1 MNIVQITR
9 TFAVASV
16 LVLTATGVWAAGA
29 DEEPAAAAAAEKEMV
44 LDPRTGEMVE
54 APRYGGTLTFATV
67 MPETGAADEAVNG
80 RSGLLLVQGVLE
92 KPSIANWALHRD
104 EWGRSMTSSD
114 TPLWSLTG
122 SLAESWET
130 PDDTTIVLNIRQGV
144 HWHDKP
150 PMNGRELTA
159 DDIAFNYHR
168 YLGLGRGFTEVAP
181 GAGSLATVG
190 VESVTATD
198 EWTVVIELERPNPV
212 ALFTLL
218 QSYTFDI
225 HPPEVIEEHG
235 NVNDWRNLVGTGPFM
250 LTDYVEGSSVTWL
263 KHPNYWGFDEKY
275 PENRLPYIDE
285 LVALIMREEATRTA
299 ALRSGKL
306 DYRGYAGEAQL
317 RTIDLAETLAR
328 TNPEITQWPYYV
340 RSEFAFGFNTTN
352 PPFDDIRVRK
362 ALLMALDME
371 TINDTYLGGR
381 GDITPHGKVGTS
393 QKGLFVPFEEWPD
406 DVKKGHRYDLE
417 GAENLLD
424 EAGYPRGAAGTRFK
438 TSVILHAN
446 TVLSYYELA
455 AAYWSE
461 IGVDLEIEV
470 TSSAAE
476 FGAVLNEGTFEALIS
491 SISGA
496 NYFNEAHVTNWYT
509 GTSTNGSVVSD
520 PQVDAMIDSLK
531 ASTSLDEYHR
541 LFREI
546 DMYAL
551 QQHWLIWGPV
561 SPMYHVSQPW
571 FKGYNG
577 EATMGNWQMSD
588 LYARVWIDQDL
599 KAELGY

>member
-1 MNIVQITR
+1 MNLPGIAH
-9 TFAVASV
+9 TFVFV
-16 LVLTATGVWAAGA
+16 LVFALAATGVWASGES
-29 DEEPAAAAAAEKEMV
+29 DQPAAAAEKEMV

-54 APRYGGTLTFATV
+54 APRYGGTLTYATV
-67 MPETGAADEAVNG
+67 MPETGAADEALNG

-92 KPSIANWALHRD
+92 KPSIANWALPAD

-159 DDIAFNYHR
+159 DDIAYNYHR
-168 YLGLGRGFTEVAP
+168 YLGLGSGFTEVAP
-181 GAGSLATVG
+181 GAGPLATVG

-198 EWTVVIELERPNPV
+198 QWTVVLELDRPNPV

-218 QSYTFDI
+218 QWYTFDI

-235 NVNDWRNLVGTGPFM
+235 NINDWRNLVGTGPFM

-263 KHPNYWGFDEKY
+263 KNPNYWGFDEKY
-275 PENRLPYIDE
+275 PENRMPYIDE

-317 RTIDLAETLAR
+317 RTIDLAESLAR
-328 TNPEITQWPYYV
+328 SNPEITQWPYYV

-352 PPFDDIRVRK
+352 PPYDDIRVRK
-362 ALLMALDME
+362 ALQMALDME
-371 TINDTYLGGR
+371 TINETYLGGR
-381 GDITPHGKVGTS
+381 GDITPHGKVGTA
-393 QKGLFVPFEEWPD
+393 QKGLFVPFEEWPEE
-406 DVKKGHRYDLE
+406 VKKGHRYDPE
-417 GAENLLD
+417 GAEKLLD
-424 EAGYPRGAAGTRFK
+424 EAGYPRGADGTRFK

-446 TVLSYYELA
+446 AVLSYFELA
-455 AAYWSE
+455 ASYWSE
-461 IGVDLEIEV
+461 IGVDLEIQV
-470 TSSAAE
+470 LSSAAE
-476 FGAVLNEGTFEALIS
+476 FGAVLREGTFEQLLG

-496 NYFNEAHVTNWYT
+496 NYFNEAHAAGWYS
-509 GTSTNGSVVSD
+509 GTSGNGAVVSD
-520 PQVDAMIDSLK
+520 PQVDAMIDGLK
-531 ASTSLDEYHR
+531 ASTSLDEYNR
-541 LFREI
+541 WFREI
-546 DMYAL
+546 DMYAIE
-551 QQHWLIWGPV
+551 QHWNIWGPV

-571 FKGYNG
+571 LKGYNG

-588 LYARVWIDQDL
+588 LYARVWIDQEL

>member
-1 MNIVQITR
+1 
-9 TFAVASV
+9 
-16 LVLTATGVWAAGA
+16 
-29 DEEPAAAAAAEKEMV
+29 
-44 LDPRTGEMVE
+44 
-54 APRYGGTLTFATV
+54 
-67 MPETGAADEAVNG
+67 
-80 RSGLLLVQGVLE
+80 
-92 KPSIANWALHRD
+92 
-104 EWGRSMTSSD
+104 MTSSD

-168 YLGLGRGFTEVAP
+168 YLGLGSGFTEVAP
-181 GAGSLATVG
+181 GAGPLGAVG

-198 EWTVVIELERPNPV
+198 QGTVVIELERPNPV

-218 QSYTFDI
+218 QWYTFDI
-225 HPPEVIEEHG
+225 HPPEVIKEHG
-235 NVNDWRNLVGTGPFM
+235 NINDWRNLVGTGPFM

-263 KHPNYWGFDEKY
+263 KNPNYWGFDEKY
-275 PENRLPYIDE
+275 PENRMPYIDE

-317 RTIDLAETLAR
+317 RTIDLAESLAKS
-328 TNPEITQWPYYV
+328 NPEITQWPYYV
-340 RSEFAFGFNTTN
+340 RSEFAFGFNTSN

-362 ALLMALDME
+362 ALQMALDME
-371 TINDTYLGGR
+371 TINETYLGGR
-381 GDITPHGKVGTS
+381 GDITPHGKVGTA
-393 QKGLFVPFEEWPD
+393 QKGLFVPFEAWPEE
-406 DVKKGHRYDLE
+406 VKRGHRYDPE

-424 EAGYPRGAAGTRFK
+424 EAGYPRGADGMRFK

-446 TVLSYYELA
+446 AVLSYYELA
-455 AAYWSE
+455 ASYWSE
-461 IGVDLEIEV
+461 LGIDLEIQV
-470 TSSAAE
+470 LSTGAE
-476 FGAVLNEGTFEALIS
+476 FGAVLREGTFEDLIG

-496 NYFNEAHVTNWYT
+496 NYFNEQHATGWYSDT
-509 GTSTNGSVVSD
+509 PGNAAVVSD
-520 PQVDAMIDSLK
+520 PHMDAMIDALK

-541 LFREI
+541 WFREI

-551 QQHWLIWGPV
+551 EQHWLIWGPV

-571 FKGYNG
+571 LKGYNG

-588 LYARVWIDQDL
+588 LYARVWIDQEL

>member
-1 MNIVQITR
+1 MNLPRIAHPFV
-9 TFAVASV
+9 FV
-16 LVLTATGVWAAGA
+16 LVLSLAATGLWAAA
-29 DEEPAAAAAAEKEMV
+29 AEEEPAAAMEKEMV

-54 APRYGGTLTFATV
+54 APRYGGTLTYATV
-67 MPETGAADEAVNG
+67 MPETGAADEALNG

-92 KPSIANWALHRD
+92 KPSIANWALPAD

-159 DDIAFNYHR
+159 DDIAYNYHR
-168 YLGLGRGFTEVAP
+168 YLGLGSGFTEAAP
-181 GAGSLATVG
+181 GAGPLAAVG

-198 EWTVVIELERPNPV
+198 QWTVVLELERPNPV

-218 QSYTFDI
+218 QWYTFDI

-235 NVNDWRNLVGTGPFM
+235 NINDWRNLVGTGPFM

-263 KHPNYWGFDEKY
+263 KNPNYWGFDEKY
-275 PENRLPYIDE
+275 PDNRLPYIDE

-317 RTIDLAETLAR
+317 RTIDLAESLAKS
-328 TNPEITQWPYYV
+328 NPEITQWPYYV

-352 PPFDDIRVRK
+352 PPYDDIRVRK
-362 ALLMALDME
+362 ALQMALDME
-371 TINDTYLGGR
+371 TINETYLGGR
-381 GDITPHGKVGTS
+381 GDITPHGKVGTA

-406 DVKKGHRYDLE
+406 EVKKGHRYDLE

-424 EAGYPRGAAGTRFK
+424 EAGYPRGADGTRFK
-438 TSVILHAN
+438 TSVILHPNA
-446 TVLSYYELA
+446 VLSYYELA

-461 IGVDLEIEV
+461 IGVDLEIQV
-470 TSSAAE
+470 LSSAAE
-476 FGAVLNEGTFEALIS
+476 FGAVLREGTFEHLIA

-496 NYFNEAHVTNWYT
+496 NYFNEQHASAWYS
-509 GTSTNGSVVSD
+509 GTSGNAAVVSD
-520 PQVDAMIDSLK
+520 PHMDAMIDALK

-541 LFREI
+541 WFREI

-571 FKGYNG
+571 LKGYNG

-588 LYARVWIDQDL
+588 LYARVWIDQEL
-599 KAELGY
+599 KAEMGY

>member
-225 HPPEVIEEHG
+225 GPYPLLPPPDLDKEGRVDNQRDTPPNTRLTVQPIRATSIAFNYHRYLGLGRGFTEVAPGAGSLATVGVESVTATDEWTVVIELE
-235 NVNDWRNLVGTGPFM
+235 R
-250 LTDYVEGSSVTWL
+250 
-263 KHPNYWGFDEKY
+263 PN
-275 PENRLPYIDE
+275 P
-285 LVALIMREEATRTA
+285 VALF
-299 ALRSGKL
+299 
-306 DYRGYAGEAQL
+306 
-317 RTIDLAETLAR
+317 TLLLVH
-328 TNPEITQWPYYV
+328 V
-340 RSEFAFGFNTTN
+340 RHPST
-352 PPFDDIRVRK
+352 
-362 ALLMALDME
+362 
-371 TINDTYLGGR
+371 GGDR
-381 GDITPHGKVGTS
+381 
-393 QKGLFVPFEEWPD
+393 
-406 DVKKGHRYDLE
+406 
-417 GAENLLD
+417 
-424 EAGYPRGAAGTRFK
+424 GTRQRQR
-438 TSVILHAN
+438 
-446 TVLSYYELA
+446 
-455 AAYWSE
+455 
-461 IGVDLEIEV
+461 LEEPGRH
-470 TSSAAE
+470 
-476 FGAVLNEGTFEALIS
+476 GAVHADRLCRRIVCHLAQASQLLGLRRKVPGEPVAL
-491 SISGA
+491 
-496 NYFNEAHVTNWYT
+496 H
-509 GTSTNGSVVSD
+509 
-520 PQVDAMIDSLK
+520 
-531 ASTSLDEYHR
+531 
-541 LFREI
+541 
-546 DMYAL
+546 
-551 QQHWLIWGPV
+551 
-561 SPMYHVSQPW
+561 
-571 FKGYNG
+571 
-577 EATMGNWQMSD
+577 
-588 LYARVWIDQDL
+588 
-599 KAELGY
+599 

>member
-1 MNIVQITR
+1 MNLPKIAHPFV
-9 TFAVASV
+9 VV
-16 LVLTATGVWAAGA
+16 LVFALTATGVWASGES
-29 DEEPAAAAAAEKEMV
+29 DQPAAAAEREMV

-54 APRYGGTLTFATV
+54 APRYGGTLTYATV
-67 MPETGAADEAVNG
+67 MPETGAADEALNG

-92 KPSIANWALHRD
+92 KPSIANWALPAD
-104 EWGRSMTSSD
+104 EWGRSMVSSD

-159 DDIAFNYHR
+159 DDIAYNYHR
-168 YLGLGRGFTEVAP
+168 YLGLGSGFTEVAP
-181 GAGSLATVG
+181 GAGPLGAVG

-198 EWTVVIELERPNPV
+198 QWTVVIELERPNPV

-218 QSYTFDI
+218 QWYTFDI

-235 NVNDWRNLVGTGPFM
+235 NINDWRNLVGTGPFM

-263 KHPNYWGFDEKY
+263 KNPNYWGFDEKY
-275 PENRLPYIDE
+275 PDNRLPYIDE

-317 RTIDLAETLAR
+317 RTIDLAESLAKS
-328 TNPEITQWPYYV
+328 NPEITQWPYYV
-340 RSEFAFGFNTTN
+340 RSEFAFGFNTSN

-362 ALLMALDME
+362 ALQMALDME
-371 TINDTYLGGR
+371 TINETYLGGR
-381 GDITPHGKVGTS
+381 GDITPHGKVGTA
-393 QKGLFVPFEEWPD
+393 QTGLFVPFEEWPD
-406 DVKKGHRYDLE
+406 EVKKGHRYDPE
-417 GAENLLD
+417 GAEKLLD
-424 EAGYPRGAAGTRFK
+424 EAGYPRGADGTRFK

-446 TVLSYYELA
+446 AVLSYYELA

-461 IGVDLEIEV
+461 LGIDLEIQV
-470 TSSAAE
+470 LSTGAE
-476 FGAVLNEGTFEALIS
+476 FGAVLREGTFEALLG

-496 NYFNEAHVTNWYT
+496 NYFNEHHATNWHSSSS
-509 GTSTNGSVVSD
+509 GNAAVVSD
-520 PQVDAMIDSLK
+520 PHMDAMIDALK
-531 ASTSLDEYHR
+531 ASTSLDEYHGW
-541 LFREI
+541 FREI
-546 DMYAL
+546 DMYAVE
-551 QQHWLIWGPV
+551 QHWNIWGPV

-571 FKGYNG
+571 LKGYNG

-588 LYARVWIDQDL
+588 LYARVWIDQEL
-599 KAELGY
+599 RAELVN

>member
-29 DEEPAAAAAAEKEMV
+29 DEEPAAAAEKEMV

-159 DDIAFNYHR
+159 DDIAYNYHR
-168 YLGLGRGFTEVAP
+168 YLGLGSGFTEVAP
-181 GAGSLATVG
+181 GAGPFAKVG

-198 EWTVVIELERPNPV
+198 QWTVVLELARPNPV

-218 QSYTFDI
+218 QWYTFDI
-225 HPPEVIEEHG
+225 HPPEVIKEHG
-235 NVNDWRNLVGTGPFM
+235 NINDWRNLVGTGPFM

-263 KHPNYWGFDEKY
+263 KNPNYWGFGESTRR
-275 PENRLPYIDE
+275 NRMPYIDE

-381 GDITPHGKVGTS
+381 GDITPHGKVGTA

-406 DVKKGHRYDLE
+406 EVKKGHRYDLE

-424 EAGYPRGAAGTRFK
+424 EAGYPRGADGTRFK

-446 TVLSYYELA
+446 AVLSYYELA
-455 AAYWSE
+455 ASYWSE
-461 IGVDLEIEV
+461 LGIDLEIQV
-470 TSSAAE
+470 LSTGAE
-476 FGAVLNEGTFEALIS
+476 FGAVLREGRFEALVGSIRVPTTLMRIMQRGGIS
-491 SISGA
+491 STSGNA
-496 NYFNEAHVTNWYT
+496 A
-509 GTSTNGSVVSD
+509 VVSD
-520 PQVDAMIDSLK
+520 PHMDAMIDALK
-531 ASTSLDEYHR
+531 ASTNLDEYQR
-541 LFREI
+541 WFREI

-551 QQHWLIWGPV
+551 EQHWLIWGPV

-571 FKGYNG
+571 LKGYNG

-588 LYARVWIDQDL
+588 LYARVWIDQEL

>member
-1 MNIVQITR
+1 MNLPRIAHPFV
-9 TFAVASV
+9 VV
-16 LVLTATGVWAAGA
+16 LVIALTATGVWASGES
-29 DEEPAAAAAAEKEMV
+29 DQPAAAAEKEMV

-54 APRYGGTLTFATV
+54 APRYGGTLTYATV
-67 MPETGAADEAVNG
+67 MPETGAADEALNG

-92 KPSIANWALHRD
+92 KPSIANWALPAD

-159 DDIAFNYHR
+159 DDIAYNYHR
-168 YLGLGRGFTEVAP
+168 YLGLGSGFTEVAP
-181 GAGSLATVG
+181 GAGPLGAVG

-198 EWTVVIELERPNPV
+198 QWTVVIELEQPNPV

-218 QSYTFDI
+218 QWYTFDI

-235 NVNDWRNLVGTGPFM
+235 NINDWRNLVGTGPFM

-263 KHPNYWGFDEKY
+263 KNPNYWGFDEKY
-275 PENRLPYIDE
+275 PDNRLPYIDE

-317 RTIDLAETLAR
+317 RTIDLAESLAKS
-328 TNPEITQWPYYV
+328 NPEITQWPYYV
-340 RSEFAFGFNTTN
+340 RSEFAFGINTSN

-362 ALLMALDME
+362 ALQMALDME
-371 TINDTYLGGR
+371 TINETYLGGR
-381 GDITPHGKVGTS
+381 GDITPHGKVGTA

-406 DVKKGHRYDLE
+406 EVKKGHRYDPE
-417 GAENLLD
+417 GAEKLLD
-424 EAGYPRGAAGTRFK
+424 EAGYPRGADGTRFK

-446 TVLSYYELA
+446 AVLSYYELA

-461 IGVDLEIEV
+461 LGIDLEIQV
-470 TSSAAE
+470 LSTGAE
-476 FGAVLNEGTFEALIS
+476 FGAVLREGRFEALLG

-496 NYFNEAHVTNWYT
+496 NYFNEQHATNWHSSSS
-509 GTSTNGSVVSD
+509 GNAAVVSD
-520 PQVDAMIDSLK
+520 PHMDAMIDALK
-531 ASTSLDEYHR
+531 ASTSLDEYHKW
-541 LFREI
+541 FREI
-546 DMYAL
+546 DVYAVE
-551 QQHWLIWGPV
+551 QHWNIWGPV

-571 FKGYNG
+571 LKGYNG

-588 LYARVWIDQDL
+588 LYARVWIDQEL
-599 KAELGY
+599 RAELVN

>member
-1 MNIVQITR
+1 MNLPGIARPFV
-9 TFAVASV
+9 VV
-16 LVLTATGVWAAGA
+16 LVFALTATGVWASGES
-29 DEEPAAAAAAEKEMV
+29 DQPAAAAEREMV

-54 APRYGGTLTFATV
+54 APRYGGTLTYATV
-67 MPETGAADEAVNG
+67 MPETGAADEALNG

-92 KPSIANWALHRD
+92 KPSIANWALPAD
-104 EWGRSMTSSD
+104 EWGRSMVSSD

-159 DDIAFNYHR
+159 DDIAYNYHR
-168 YLGLGRGFTEVAP
+168 YLGLGSGFTEVAP
-181 GAGSLATVG
+181 GAGPLGAVG

-198 EWTVVIELERPNPV
+198 QWTVVIELERPNPV

-218 QSYTFDI
+218 QWYTFDI

-235 NVNDWRNLVGTGPFM
+235 NINDWRNLVGTGPFM

-263 KHPNYWGFDEKY
+263 KNPNYWGFDEKY
-275 PENRLPYIDE
+275 PDNRLPYIDE

-317 RTIDLAETLAR
+317 RTIDLAESLAKS
-328 TNPEITQWPYYV
+328 NPEITQWPYYV
-340 RSEFAFGFNTTN
+340 RSEFAFGFNTSN

-362 ALLMALDME
+362 ALQMALDME
-371 TINDTYLGGR
+371 TINETYLGGR
-381 GDITPHGKVGTS
+381 GDITPHGKVGTA
-393 QKGLFVPFEEWPD
+393 QTGLFVPFEEWPD
-406 DVKKGHRYDLE
+406 EVKKGHRYDPE
-417 GAENLLD
+417 GAEKLLD
-424 EAGYPRGAAGTRFK
+424 EAGYPRGADGTRFK

-446 TVLSYYELA
+446 AVLSYYELA

-461 IGVDLEIEV
+461 LGIDLEIQV
-470 TSSAAE
+470 LSTGAE
-476 FGAVLNEGTFEALIS
+476 FGAVLREGTFEALLG

-496 NYFNEAHVTNWYT
+496 NYFNEHHATNWHSSSS
-509 GTSTNGSVVSD
+509 GNAAVVSD
-520 PQVDAMIDSLK
+520 PHMDAMIDALK
-531 ASTSLDEYHR
+531 ASTSLDEYHGW
-541 LFREI
+541 FREI
-546 DMYAL
+546 DMYAVE
-551 QQHWLIWGPV
+551 QHWNIWGPV

-571 FKGYNG
+571 LKGYNG

-588 LYARVWIDQDL
+588 LYARVWIDQEL
-599 KAELGY
+599 RAELVN

>member
-1 MNIVQITR
+1 MNLPGIAH
-9 TFAVASV
+9 TFVFV
-16 LVLTATGVWAAGA
+16 LVFALAATGVWASGES
-29 DEEPAAAAAAEKEMV
+29 DQPAAAAEKEMV

-54 APRYGGTLTFATV
+54 APRYGGTLTYATV
-67 MPETGAADEAVNG
+67 MPETGAADEALNG

-92 KPSIANWALHRD
+92 KPSIANWALPAD

-159 DDIAFNYHR
+159 DDIAYNYHR
-168 YLGLGRGFTEVAP
+168 YLGLGSGFTEVAP
-181 GAGSLATVG
+181 GAGPLATVG

-198 EWTVVIELERPNPV
+198 QWTVVLELERPNPV

-218 QSYTFDI
+218 QWYTFDI

-235 NVNDWRNLVGTGPFM
+235 NINDWRNLVGTGPFM

-263 KHPNYWGFDEKY
+263 KNPNYWGFDEKY
-275 PENRLPYIDE
+275 PENRMPYIDE

-317 RTIDLAETLAR
+317 RTIDLAESLAR
-328 TNPEITQWPYYV
+328 SNPEITQWPYYV

-352 PPFDDIRVRK
+352 PPYDDIRVRK
-362 ALLMALDME
+362 ALQMALDME
-371 TINDTYLGGR
+371 TINETYLGGR
-381 GDITPHGKVGTS
+381 GDITPHGKVGTA

-406 DVKKGHRYDLE
+406 EVKKGHRYDLE

-424 EAGYPRGAAGTRFK
+424 EAGYPRGADGLRFK
-438 TSVILHAN
+438 TSVVLHPN
-446 TVLSYYELA
+446 STLSYFELA

-461 IGVDLEIEV
+461 IGVDLEIQV
-470 TSSAAE
+470 LSSAAE
-476 FGAVLNEGTFEALIS
+476 FGAVLREGTFEQLVA

-496 NYFNEAHVTNWYT
+496 NYFNEQHASGWYS
-509 GTSTNGSVVSD
+509 GPGNGAVVSD
-520 PQVDAMIDSLK
+520 PQVDAMIDALK

-541 LFREI
+541 WFREI
-546 DMYAL
+546 DMYSL
-551 QQHWLIWGPV
+551 EQHWLIWGPV

-571 FKGYNG
+571 LKGYNG

-588 LYARVWIDQDL
+588 LYARVWIDQEL

>member
-1 MNIVQITR
+1 MNLPGIAHPFV
-9 TFAVASV
+9 VV
-16 LVLTATGVWAAGA
+16 LVFVLAATGVWASGES
-29 DEEPAAAAAAEKEMV
+29 DQPAAAAEKEMV

-54 APRYGGTLTFATV
+54 APRYGGTLTYATV
-67 MPETGAADEAVNG
+67 MPETGAADEALNG

-92 KPSIANWALHRD
+92 KPSIANWALPAD
-104 EWGRSMTSSD
+104 EWGRSMVSSD

-159 DDIAFNYHR
+159 DDIAYNYHR
-168 YLGLGRGFTEVAP
+168 YLGLGSGFTEVAP
-181 GAGSLATVG
+181 GAGPLGAVG

-198 EWTVVIELERPNPV
+198 QWTVVIELERPNPV

-218 QSYTFDI
+218 QWYTFDI

-235 NVNDWRNLVGTGPFM
+235 NINDWKNLVGTGPFM

-263 KHPNYWGFDEKY
+263 KNPNYWGFDEKY
-275 PENRLPYIDE
+275 PDNRLPYIDE

-317 RTIDLAETLAR
+317 RTIDLAESLAKS
-328 TNPEITQWPYYV
+328 NPEITQWPYYV
-340 RSEFAFGFNTTN
+340 RSEFAFGFNTSN
-352 PPFDDIRVRK
+352 PPYDDIRVRK
-362 ALLMALDME
+362 ALQMALDME
-371 TINDTYLGGR
+371 TINETYLGGR
-381 GDITPHGKVGTS
+381 GDITPHGKVGTA
-393 QKGLFVPFEEWPD
+393 QTGLFVPFEEWPD
-406 DVKKGHRYDLE
+406 EVKKGHRYDPE
-417 GAENLLD
+417 GAEKLLD
-424 EAGYPRGAAGTRFK
+424 EAGYPRGADGTRFK
-438 TSVILHAN
+438 TSVVLHAN
-446 TVLSYYELA
+446 SVLSYFELA

-461 IGVDLEIEV
+461 LGIDLEIQV
-470 TSSAAE
+470 LSTGAE
-476 FGAVLNEGTFEALIS
+476 FGAVLREGTFEDLIG

-496 NYFNEAHVTNWYT
+496 NYFNEAHAT
-509 GTSTNGSVVSD
+509 GWHSGSSGNAAVVSD
-520 PQVDAMIDSLK
+520 PHMDAMIDALK
-531 ASTSLDEYHR
+531 ASTSLDEYHKW
-541 LFREI
+541 FREI
-546 DMYAL
+546 DMYAVE
-551 QQHWLIWGPV
+551 QHWNIWGPV

-571 FKGYNG
+571 LKGYNG

-588 LYARVWIDQDL
+588 LYARVWIDQEL
-599 KAELGY
+599 KAELLN